1 MAEDINDTIHVIVDH
16 RVGIC
21 PFNVNKWDVT
31 DTFPPHGAAEV
42 SFNLRNALNDCSVE
56 QNVGSISKDMY
67 HFRKHQK
74 HIKEIILVHRLQ
86 HFWNSHVA

>member
-1 MAEDINDTIHVIVDH
+1 MLMAEDINDTIHVIVDH

-31 DTFPPHGAAEV
+31 DTSLHGAAEI

-56 QNVGSISKDMY
+56 QNVAGITP
-67 HFRKHQK
+67 R
-74 HIKEIILVHRLQ
+74 ICTT
-86 HFWNSHVA
+86 